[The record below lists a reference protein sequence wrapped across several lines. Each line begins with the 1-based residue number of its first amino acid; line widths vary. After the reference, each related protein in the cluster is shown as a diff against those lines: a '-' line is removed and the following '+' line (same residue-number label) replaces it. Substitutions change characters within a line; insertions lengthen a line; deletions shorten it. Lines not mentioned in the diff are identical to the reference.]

1 MIRTVLNKNVTNI
14 INDEDNSI
22 LLKITVNLDDDKRIL
37 VLSGPIKTNV
47 AEAFSKNL
55 MEQLH
60 NTDKLILDFSDV
72 AYMASAGLRALL
84 TAQQYIDDID
94 NNKDMEITNINSEI
108 RDVFESTGFIN
119 ILNVID

>member
-55 MEQLH
+55 MKQLH

>member
-1 MIRTVLNKNVTNI
+1 MIKTVLNKNVTNI

-22 LLKITVNLDDDKRIL
+22 LLKITVNMDNDKRIL

-60 NTDKLILDFSDV
+60 NSDKLILDFSDV

-94 NNKDMEITNINSEI
+94 NSKDMEITNINSEI

>member
-1 MIRTVLNKNVTNI
+1 MIKTVLNKNVTDI

-22 LLKITVNLDDDKRIL
+22 LLKITVNMDNDKRIL

-60 NTDKLILDFSDV
+60 NSDKLILDFSDV

-94 NNKDMEITNINSEI
+94 NSKDMEITNINSEI

>member
-1 MIRTVLNKNVTNI
+1 
-14 INDEDNSI
+14 
-22 LLKITVNLDDDKRIL
+22 
-37 VLSGPIKTNV
+37 
-47 AEAFSKNL
+47 